1 MALIYSCIVLS
12 SVIYIVRLMML
23 NKPVLEKVRV
33 RNVSGPK
40 FKR

>member
-33 RNVSGPK
+33 RNVPGLK